1 MSWYQYIA
9 LFPAVIFFSAILT
22 LALQHYLKKRH
33 RRLQQKQMSTSI
45 WPLST
50 EISST
55 EVSAPTPASEDDYE
69 KEINAILAELRRSEK
84 GRLSPGNRNQSLR

>member
-1 MSWYQYIA
+1 MSWSQYIA
-9 LFPAVIFFSAILT
+9 FLPAVIFFSVILT
-22 LALQHYLKKRH
+22 LALRHYLKKRR

-50 EISST
+50 GISST
-55 EVSAPTPASEDDYE
+55 EVSAPTPVSEDDYT
-69 KEINAILAELRRSEK
+69 KEINAILDELRRSEK